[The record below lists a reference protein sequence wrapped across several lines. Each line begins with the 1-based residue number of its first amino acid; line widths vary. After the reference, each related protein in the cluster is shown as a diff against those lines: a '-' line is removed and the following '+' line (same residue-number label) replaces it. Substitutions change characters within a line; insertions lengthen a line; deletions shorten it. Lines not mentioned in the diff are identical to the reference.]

1 MADFGVPVQKIYPA
15 PVTAPFP
22 LPRALVVRPASY
34 SPCQYDMENDWSAA
48 AFFCVA
54 AAIGKEPL
62 CLRGLRQKS
71 LQADAAIVP
80 LLKQMGAKIEINAT
94 KMIFFPSELVGIEA
108 DMSNSPDLVP
118 ALAVAAAC
126 AKTKSK
132 LKNISHLRHKESDR
146 IASVADALCAAG
158 VKVETEENALTIEPC
173 FQFRQGPVHIL
184 TQNDHRI
191 AMSMILL
198 TLVGCNICLD
208 NPGCVKK
215 SFPGFWQEWEKYGSR
230 NTTYC
235 Q

>member
-1 MADFGVPVQKIYPA
+1 MIDLFYSA

-54 AAIGKEPL
+54 AAIGKESL
-62 CLRGLRQKS
+62 CLRGLCQKS

-132 LKNISHLRHKESDR
+132 LKNISYLRYKESDR

-158 VKVETEENALTIEPC
+158 VKVETKESVLSR
-173 FQFRQGPVHIL
+173 FRSWV
-184 TQNDHRI
+184 
-191 AMSMILL
+191 A
-198 TLVGCNICLD
+198 
-208 NPGCVKK
+208 
-215 SFPGFWQEWEKYGSR
+215 
-230 NTTYC
+230 
-235 Q
+235 